1 MLTLLALP
9 RGASAGERP
18 LVLVVGESGDPLV
31 ARIEGELALMGYR
44 AESVARSA
52 DWLSVAEAR
61 TAVGV
66 VEVDPERD
74 EVVLWTL
81 GSTPNA
87 HLESRSRVASPDPQV
102 LALRTVE
109 LLHGR
114 LTPLGEGPPPD
125 DGGERDEPSAAEG
138 ARGPRRGGA
147 VPARPS
153 GAAAF
158 PTPFS
163 AFMGASL
170 TGAAGGL
177 PPWLGPRITAGYRPH
192 PSFEVGATALPPP
205 SKPRIEVENGEAE
218 VELFAFGPTL
228 RVGYRLRSFALD
240 GGLALLAVH
249 GVATTRSTLSSF
261 AGARSEGWAWRPELA
276 LGATWL
282 ATERIGLR
290 AQASV
295 GGIAPELEVLGVDSP
310 SEQHGPKPVAG
321 LRSPVAALTLGIEVG
336 LGKLR

>member
-1 MLTLLALP
+1 MLGLLALP
-9 RGASAGERP
+9 RGAPASERP
-18 LVLVVGESGDPLV
+18 LVLVIGESSDPLV

-81 GSTPNA
+81 GSTPDA

-125 DGGERDEPSAAEG
+125 DGGERDEPNAAEG
-138 ARGPRRGGA
+138 ARGPRPDQA
-147 VPARPS
+147 VPSRPS

-177 PPWLGPRITAGYRPH
+177 PPWIGPRIAAGYRPH
-192 PSFEVGATALPPP
+192 PRFEVGATALLPPNRA
-205 SKPRIEVENGEAE
+205 RIAVEHGEAE
-218 VELFAFGPTL
+218 VEAFALGLTM
-228 RVGYRLRSFALD
+228 RVGHRLRSFALD

-249 GVATTRSTLSSF
+249 GVATTLSTQSSF
-261 AGARSEGWAWRPELA
+261 TGARAEGWSWRPELA
-276 LGATWL
+276 AGATWL

-295 GGIAPELEVLGVDSP
+295 GGVTPELEVLGVDSP
-310 SEQHGPKPVAG
+310 SDQHGPEPVAG
-321 LRSPVAALTLGIEVG
+321 LESPVAALTLGIEVG
-336 LGKLR
+336 LGPLR